1 VRRIRPWIVPGL
13 VWVSVRDWVTR
24 PLRTMSYHRDTAG
37 SRWNA
42 ARPTPVQVDGDYIGE
57 HTAAEL
63 THVPAALDVIA

>member
-1 VRRIRPWIVPGL
+1 
-13 VWVSVRDWVTR
+13 
-24 PLRTMSYHRDTAG
+24 MSYHRDTAR